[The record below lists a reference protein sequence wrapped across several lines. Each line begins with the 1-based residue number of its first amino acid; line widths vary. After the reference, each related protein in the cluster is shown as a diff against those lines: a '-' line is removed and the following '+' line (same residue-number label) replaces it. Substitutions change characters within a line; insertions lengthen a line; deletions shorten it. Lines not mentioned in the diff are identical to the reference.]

1 MNQLKIDHESFGES
15 DEDQDQENSFLK
27 RDKELRRA
35 KIEKFD
41 QKSKPKSY
49 TSILKVGLVLIAFI
63 LVSLADFLVNYSKE
77 SQFDRIIENGKSLAD
92 LKSSLN
98 AAYAV
103 LYESI
108 ALKTPNIISG
118 GKNQLDTHLD
128 DIVKHNRDLVAM
140 IEAGFPSSISD
151 YTDSFKSIMFNNMC
165 ENFLKTSNV
174 SSKSEIRF
182 LLISKNP
189 IAPQVCTIRA
199 WQL

>member
-1 MNQLKIDHESFGES
+1 MTIPKSKYPENEKFNISPVEQGVNQLKIDHESFGES

-108 ALKTPNIISG
+108 AIKTPYII
-118 GKNQLDTHLD
+118 
-128 DIVKHNRDLVAM
+128 
-140 IEAGFPSSISD
+140 
-151 YTDSFKSIMFNNMC
+151 
-165 ENFLKTSNV
+165 
-174 SSKSEIRF
+174 
-182 LLISKNP
+182 
-189 IAPQVCTIRA
+189 
-199 WQL
+199 